1 MTTCVNRRRLPGLW
15 LLLLCSAVI
24 LACGGSQMP
33 EQLIGKW
40 ESDHE
45 RYQNCFMQIESKR
58 IVFGNNDEQKT
69 GIGIIEKI
77 TQSKRDSK
85 QIVRIEYMD
94 LDLARFTLNLVYSNN
109 TYDSIWFENRP
120 EVIWKRASLPKA
132 VQ

>member
-1 MTTCVNRRRLPGLW
+1 MKTCVNRQRLPGMQ
-15 LLLLCSAVI
+15 LLLLCLAVI

-45 RYQNCFMQIESKR
+45 SYQHCFMQIESKR
-58 IVFGNNDEQKT
+58 IVFGNNEQTT
-69 GIGIIEKI
+69 GIGTIEKI
-77 TQSKRDSK
+77 TQLKRDSK

-94 LDLARFTLNLVYSNN
+94 LDLAKFTLNLVYSNN
-109 TYDSIWFENRP
+109 ADDPIWFENQP
-120 EVIWKRASLPKA
+120 KVVWKRASFPKA